1 MGCDPHLRNTG
12 RDTSPPPPSD
22 RLACSQ
28 HPWQMSDLPLLK
40 EIPWLPKEPISAFYC
55 SHRKNIFPHI
65 QPKSSLW
72 QVKEITACPTH
83 CGHKDR
89 LVIVLLKRTFELF
102 EGCYYNPTPSSL
114 FFQRSQKPTSFIP
127 TSQVTVSVAF
137 FFLHFCLPP
146 LASGQCNYFFSPKK
160 KKKTEHRTPAETWG
174 MSSGRIISSSV

>member
-12 RDTSPPPPSD
+12 RDTNPPPPSD

-137 FFLHFCLPP
+137 FFSIFASLLWP
-146 LASGQCNYFFSPKK
+146 LANVTIFFSPKK
-160 KKKTEHRTPAETWG
+160 KKDRTQD
-174 MSSGRIISSSV
+174 SSWDLRNEQCRIISSSV